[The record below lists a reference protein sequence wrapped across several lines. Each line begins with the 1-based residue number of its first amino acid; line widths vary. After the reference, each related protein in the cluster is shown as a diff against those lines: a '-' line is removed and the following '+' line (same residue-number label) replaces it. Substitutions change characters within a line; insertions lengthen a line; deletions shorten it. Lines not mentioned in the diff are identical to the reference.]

1 MLLKGVIS
9 IKKTILM
16 MLSLVFILTACSQV
30 IETVIK
36 EETEEPI
43 ITEEPVIVDTFDHIY
58 KVEEKSL
65 AEQIYVIDIDD
76 LKHADEI
83 MLAISLQGI
92 VAQTEASIFIHTH
105 GPSSRYWF
113 EDLDINYTI
122 VLDVWDLYELFKH
135 HLTYQGYVLYNLFTE
150 SMNVATT
157 VAGIEQSV
165 MITERLEDEAIARGL
180 VLRRDVRQRNTR
192 WAIES
197 FKDVINFNAIA
208 SQPINN
214 LANRDFIIS
223 EKGLII
229 THIQRDLEGYDH
241 LIPEDTPMLGWGT
254 DEVSDVYHLSQR
266 AITTIASD
274 HAWNI
279 SFYAQAERGA
289 FKQIE
294 KITPSFNP
302 NKHYVSFIMTDGDN
316 VQWLLGNDHF
326 FHEERYANKDRGTI
340 PMGWT
345 IAPIMYTLA
354 PSVLQSYYKHAT
366 TNDDL
371 VGGPSGIGYINPDV
385 YPTSALITNAKRTND
400 YYGILDI
407 DYMTIIGS
415 QRHFENNIQV
425 MNEYAVQESIL
436 GGFIF
441 ANFDRYKGYNGK
453 LWWFNQ
459 KPFLS
464 VREAMWDLNHLEPLA
479 ARVNNFPISPYT
491 VDGYTLIIVHVWSH
505 DFDDVVR
512 LSQMFESHIEIILPS
527 HMMQFIASNVSKTN
541 QTPA

>member
-1 MLLKGVIS
+1 
-9 IKKTILM
+9 
-16 MLSLVFILTACSQV
+16 MLSLVFILAACIEETPV
-30 IETVIK
+30 ITD
-36 EETEEPI
+36 EETEDPIETEIPI
-43 ITEEPVIVDTFDHIY
+43 IDDSFNHIY
-58 KVEEKSL
+58 DVDKKSL
-65 AEQIYVIDIDD
+65 SDDIYVIDIDD

-83 MLAISLQGI
+83 MLAVSLQGI

-105 GPSSRYWF
+105 GLSSRYWF
-113 EDLDINYTI
+113 EDLSLNYT
-122 VLDVWDLYELFKH
+122 VVTDVWDLFELFKH
-135 HLTYQGYVLYNLFTE
+135 HLTYQGYILYQPYTE

-157 VAGIEQSV
+157 LAGIEQSV
-165 MITERLEDEAIARGL
+165 MITERLEEEAISRGL

-192 WAIES
+192 WVIES
-197 FKDVINFNAIA
+197 FMDEINFNAIA

-229 THIQRDLEGYDH
+229 THIEQDLDGIDH
-241 LIPEDTPMLGWGT
+241 LIPDDTPMLGWGT

-266 AITTIASD
+266 GITTIASD

-279 SFYAQAERGA
+279 SFFAQVERQ
-289 FKQIE
+289 KYQQIE
-294 KITPSFNP
+294 KQTPIFNP
-302 NKHYVSFIMTDGDN
+302 QKHYVSFIMTDGDN

-326 FHEERYANKDRGTI
+326 FHEKRYANQDRGKI

-354 PSVLQSYYKHAT
+354 PSVLQSYYTDAT
-366 TNDDL
+366 PNDEL

-385 YPTSALITNAKRTND
+385 YPSSALYKNAKRTND
-400 YYGILDI
+400 YYNVLDL

-415 QRHFENNIQV
+415 QQHFENNIQV
-425 MNEYAVQESIL
+425 MNEYAVQESIA

-464 VREAMWDLNHLEPLA
+464 VREAMWDLDRLEPLA
-479 ARVNNFPISPYT
+479 ERINNFSVDPYSI
-491 VDGYTLIIVHVWSH
+491 DGYTLIIVHVWSH
-505 DFDDVVR
+505 DYNDVVK
-512 LSQMFESHIEIILPS
+512 LSEMFQSHVEIILPS
-527 HMMQFIASNVSKTN
+527 HMMQFISENVSKTN